1 MDNRIPTPPNQ
12 PQDGTQHIRLA
23 CQGCQ
28 RKKIKCDRTFPCTQ
42 CQRSSLQCI
51 PSTRKPRARQIG
63 KRAVDS
69 ELRSRISKLESLVE
83 TLSGEV
89 GVPEGN
95 QAAREDAI
103 TPPDSANAAL
113 PAVGKYIGSPFW
125 ANLTGEVQA
134 LRDALEED
142 GSDEEPSSAS
152 PTTAPERTDSTNVS
166 ERTSMDHDLLVCPP
180 SSVYVMP
187 GALPDPPLQMASE
200 LYSIFYNNVDKVFK
214 ILHVPTVKR
223 FVNNNDAYM
232 GYPPNSPP
240 SKALKAAMWFGAVT
254 TIRDSECF
262 ARFRMSKAE
271 LLHLYR
277 RHVDVALTQAD
288 LMCTNDIP
296 TLQAAA
302 FATAASRIGDP
313 SRRSWTMTGLIV
325 RVAFGMG
332 LHHEIPDDSP
342 YLKETKRRL
351 WHQIR
356 VLDAFVSVDRG
367 TEPLIK
373 AESFST
379 PLPSSVNDPDYD
391 ESSEIIQDRAEGLSD
406 VSFTLMAHAATSL
419 TIRFLTPDTSA
430 QKRETWQQRLDM
442 AVDLGK
448 QLREKYLKFCDLSI
462 SFNRWVY
469 AVGNSMA
476 ASSVLRAV
484 RPMQRHTS
492 SVPPRV
498 DGPFVLQLAVNSLRE
513 SEATYQDPEADG
525 WRWMVW

>member
-1 MDNRIPTPPNQ
+1 
-12 PQDGTQHIRLA
+12 
-23 CQGCQ
+23 
-28 RKKIKCDRTFPCTQ
+28 
-42 CQRSSLQCI
+42 
-51 PSTRKPRARQIG
+51 
-63 KRAVDS
+63 
-69 ELRSRISKLESLVE
+69 
-83 TLSGEV
+83 
-89 GVPEGN
+89 
-95 QAAREDAI
+95 
-103 TPPDSANAAL
+103 
-113 PAVGKYIGSPFW
+113 
-125 ANLTGEVQA
+125 
-134 LRDALEED
+134 
-142 GSDEEPSSAS
+142 
-152 PTTAPERTDSTNVS
+152 
-166 ERTSMDHDLLVCPP
+166 
-180 SSVYVMP
+180 
-187 GALPDPPLQMASE
+187 
-200 LYSIFYNNVDKVFK
+200 
-214 ILHVPTVKR
+214 
-223 FVNNNDAYM
+223 
-232 GYPPNSPP
+232 
-240 SKALKAAMWFGAVT
+240 
-254 TIRDSECF
+254 
-262 ARFRMSKAE
+262 
-271 LLHLYR
+271 
-277 RHVDVALTQAD
+277 
-288 LMCTNDIP
+288 
-296 TLQAAA
+296 
-302 FATAASRIGDP
+302 
-313 SRRSWTMTGLIV
+313 MTGLIV

-332 LHHEIPDDSP
+332 LHHEIPDDSS

-379 PLPSSVNDPDYD
+379 PLPSSVNDSDYD